1 MGAIRCGEDN
11 QKGMT
16 MTLFGYKPSQIRKFV
31 VAVLGAVVLILT
43 QVLTAGADVIPAS
56 WGAWISTVV
65 AVATAAGVYLA
76 RNATMIDSLDE

>member
-16 MTLFGYKPSQIRKFV
+16 MKLFGYKPSQIRKFV

-43 QVLTAGADVIPAS
+43 QILTTGADVIPAS

-76 RNATMIDSLDE
+76 RNASMIDSLDE

>member
-1 MGAIRCGEDN
+1 
-11 QKGMT
+11 MT
-16 MTLFGYKPSQIRKFV
+16 MKVFGYKPSQIRKFV

-76 RNATMIDSLDE
+76 RNASMIDSLDE